1 MNKEWYKH
9 GTFILATGL
18 HPYQWNPIN
27 AIEAVQFPSKW
38 KILGWEAADQ
48 AATAGEELFPIMRFD
63 GGDWILPSKLMA
75 VRVCKTTELYYNMA
89 LHSESWQKLVA
100 EAREFFAALSQ
111 TQAQRREFDP
121 DLKCK
126 CRTVSPYGGYVHKN
140 YAATCPF
147 CSHKIRE

>member
-9 GTFILATGL
+9 NSFLEATGL

-27 AIEAVQFPSKW
+27 IMEAVRFPANW
-38 KILGWEAADQ
+38 KILGWEAAEQ
-48 AATAGEELFPIMRFD
+48 AAAAGEELFPIMFFD
-63 GGDWILPSKLMA
+63 GDWILPSKMMA
-75 VRVCKTTELYYNMA
+75 VKVCQATEPYYNMA
-89 LHSESWQKLVA
+89 LHSEAWQKLVA
-100 EAREFFAALSQ
+100 DAREFFARLSQ
-111 TQAQRREFDP
+111 ATPRRRDFDT

-126 CRTVSPYGGYVHKN
+126 CRTVNPYGGFLYKS